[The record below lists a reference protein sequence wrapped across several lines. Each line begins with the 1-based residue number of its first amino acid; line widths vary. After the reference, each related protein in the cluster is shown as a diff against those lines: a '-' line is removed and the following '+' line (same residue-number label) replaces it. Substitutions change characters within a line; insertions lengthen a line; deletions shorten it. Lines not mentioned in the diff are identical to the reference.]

1 MADLTS
7 TKPLTTEPINLLLSR
22 DELLYILSLL
32 GAESLPGIDPDPLG
46 DLTPEQRTMAHQ
58 IALRSLRARELAQQR
73 NGDGIAVHN
82 ALLAA
87 VGVCAYPHKTLF
99 AYHWAAGAEAP
110 LRFFGHLRDQE
121 VVTHSRPEAD
131 LHLFSRL
138 PSANYLVTQLLV
150 LCECNNSPA
159 TQAADVLIATH
170 DFAEMR
176 RLAEGGS
183 SDAALDLLLQ
193 NRLPSISAQAL
204 VNTFSAA
211 PRVSM
216 IQLLK
221 QEGATV
227 QKQELTL
234 VQNAHH
240 AWLVQT
246 DADVQAQL
254 RIKVTQR
261 AAVESIF
268 THWLV
273 G

>member
-1 MADLTS
+1 MADMTS

-32 GAESLPGIDPDPLG
+32 GAETLPGIDPDTLG
-46 DLTPEQRTMAHQ
+46 DLTPAQRTMAHQ

-73 NGDGIAVHN
+73 NGDGVAVHN

-87 VGVCAYPHKTLF
+87 VGVCAYPHRTLF
-99 AYHWAAGAEAP
+99 AYHWPAGAEAP
-110 LRFFGHLRDQE
+110 FRFFGHIRDNE
-121 VVTHSRPEAD
+121 VVAHTRPEAD
-131 LHLFSRL
+131 LHLLSRL
-138 PSANYLVTQLLV
+138 PSANYLVTQLLA

-159 TQAADVLIATH
+159 TSAADVLMATH
-170 DFAEMR
+170 DFAEAR
-176 RLAEGGS
+176 RLAAEGLAT
-183 SDAALDLLLQ
+183 AALDLLLQ

-204 VNTFSAA
+204 VNTLSVA
-211 PRVSM
+211 PRVSI

-221 QEGATV
+221 QDGDGV

-234 VQNAHH
+234 VQNAQH
-240 AWLVQT
+240 AWLIQT
-246 DADVQAQL
+246 DTNVQDQL
-254 RIKVTQR
+254 RIKATQR

-268 THWLV
+268 SQWVV